1 MRNIKLV
8 IEYDGTNYAGWQ
20 KQKNTRRTIQETIEA
35 ALAKILQEKMN
46 LIASGRTD
54 SGVHAFGQT
63 ANFNT
68 NSKISPENIRKALN
82 SLLPED
88 ISISDAEDAPLGF
101 HARFSA
107 KSKTYR
113 YLILSQDY
121 PSALL
126 RNYTY
131 RFSYKLD
138 LSKMRQATKILLGRH
153 DFAAFCASGSSVKNT
168 IKNIS
173 RITIKKVSYTLY
185 ASRYTLIAIDIT
197 ADGFLYNMVRSIVGT
212 LLEIGKR
219 KAKPDVVREILRTR
233 KRNLLGPTAPARGLC
248 LLKVTY

>member
-20 KQKNTRRTIQETIEA
+20 KQKNTRRTIQETIESV
-35 ALAKILQEKMN
+35 LTKILQKKIN
-46 LIASGRTD
+46 LISSGRTD
-54 SGVHAFGQT
+54 AGVHAFGQT

-68 NSKISPENIRKALN
+68 ISKISAENIRKALN

-88 ISISDAEDAPLGF
+88 ISISDARDVSLSF

-113 YLILSQDY
+113 YLILNQDY

-126 RNYTY
+126 RNYTHY
-131 RFSYKLD
+131 FSHKLD
-138 LSKMRQATKILLGRH
+138 LNKMRRAAKILLGRH
-153 DFAAFCASGSSVKNT
+153 DFAAFCASGSSVIGT
-168 IKNIS
+168 T
-173 RITIKKVSYTLY
+173 RTIKKISIRRIRYPLCPKP
-185 ASRYTLIAIDIT
+185 YTLISLDIT
-197 ADGFLYNMVRSIVGT
+197 ANGFLYNMVRSIAGT
-212 LLEIGKR
+212 LLEIGER
-219 KAKPDVVREILRTR
+219 KAGPDLMGEILRTG